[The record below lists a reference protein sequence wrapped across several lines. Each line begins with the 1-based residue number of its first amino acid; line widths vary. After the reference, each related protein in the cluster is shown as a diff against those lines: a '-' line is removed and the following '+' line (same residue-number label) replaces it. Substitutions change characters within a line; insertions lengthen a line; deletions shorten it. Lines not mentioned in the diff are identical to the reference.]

1 MKKLIVAMVAIAT
14 AVVANAAAMDWSVSY
29 SYQPGANT
37 DEGPFASGWIM
48 AVFDAGVT
56 ATSSAD
62 AITTL
67 IKGGAASAVTTY
79 AVSTATGDGDG
90 GAAQTGVNFTGEPGE
105 LASAYLVLFDAA
117 TVAGANNF
125 YVSNMASA
133 TIPTSGVSATIEFG
147 TAGDLL
153 DSAVADNWTSTSGSA
168 VPEPTSG
175 LLLLVGGA
183 LLALKRKRA

>member
-14 AVVANAAAMDWSVSY
+14 AVVANAAAMNWSVSY
-29 SYQPGANT
+29 SYQPGADT

-90 GAAQTGVNFTGEPGE
+90 GAGVNGVNFTGEAGGT
-105 LASAYLVLFDAA
+105 ASAYLVLFDSA
-117 TVAGANNF
+117 TVANAKNF
-125 YVSNMASA
+125 YVSDVASA
-133 TIPTSGVSATIEFG
+133 NIPTSGTSAMIYFG
-147 TAGDLL
+147 DAGDLL
-153 DSAVADNWTSTSGSA
+153 GSAVADNWTSTTA

-175 LLLLVGGA
+175 LLLVLGMAG
-183 LLALKRKRA
+183 LALRRRRA

>member
-1 MKKLIVAMVAIAT
+1 MKKLIVAMVAIAA
-14 AVVANAAAMDWSVSY
+14 AVVANAAAVDWSVSY
-29 SYQPGANT
+29 SYQPGADT

-62 AITTL
+62 TITTL

-79 AVSTATGDGDG
+79 AVSTATGDSDG
-90 GAAQTGVNFTGEPGE
+90 GAAKYGVNLTGDAGD

-117 TVAGANNF
+117 TVADAKNF
-125 YVSNMASA
+125 YVSDMASA
-133 TIPTSGVSATIEFG
+133 TIPLSGTSASLYFG
-147 TAGDLL
+147 DAGDLL
-153 DSAVADNWTSTSGSA
+153 GSAVASNWTA

-175 LLLLVGGA
+175 LLILLGMAG
-183 LLALKRKRA
+183 LALKRKRA